1 MAPCV
6 IFCCCSLFASSYLG
20 YSEWLFELLLS
31 SYHVEAV
38 WPVSFDLWHQQ
49 YIFTQRTSA
58 HGRVSLFWT
67 CLCKH
72 SKLWGKIP
80 VDQQFLKKLRP
91 ACLASRTTQ
100 WSVSFKSHFFPNL
113 ILFLLEFQQV
123 ALTRSKC
130 LNASCCHEIDYIVAS
145 TSSWKG
151 VPPKMTGEC
160 KLWSK
165 VQWQKK
171 GIHMIG
177 CIILSL
183 ISNLRKILN
192 GWHMT

>member
-6 IFCCCSLFASSYLG
+6 IFCCCSLFASSYFG

-80 VDQQFLKKLRP
+80 VDQQFLKNSDQP
-91 ACLASRTTQ
+91 VWHQ
-100 WSVSFKSHFFPNL
+100 EWHNDQF
-113 ILFLLEFQQV
+113 LFEFQQV

-171 GIHMIG
+171 GYTHDWVHNFE
-177 CIILSL
+177 S
-183 ISNLRKILN
+183 
-192 GWHMT
+192 HQ